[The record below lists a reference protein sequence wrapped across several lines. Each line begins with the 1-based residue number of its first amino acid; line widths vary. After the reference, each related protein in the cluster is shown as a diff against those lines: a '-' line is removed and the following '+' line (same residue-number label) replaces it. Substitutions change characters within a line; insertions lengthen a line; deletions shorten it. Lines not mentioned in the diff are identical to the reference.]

1 LSRLSAKTTGAAPP
15 TSLMACQWERE
26 MPEISRFF
34 GIVIRMYYDDH
45 NPPHLHAEHQGN
57 RVLVDFRGN
66 IVQGELRSR
75 TALRLVRE
83 WTDLHA
89 AELQEDWRLAR
100 AGEQLN
106 KIDPLD

>member
-1 LSRLSAKTTGAAPP
+1 
-15 TSLMACQWERE
+15 

-34 GIVIRMYYDDH
+34 GILIRMYYDDH

-57 RVLVDFRGN
+57 RILMDFRGN
-66 IVQGELRSR
+66 IIRGELRSR
-75 TALRLVRE
+75 TALRLARE
-83 WTDLHA
+83 WIDLHA
-89 AELQEDWRLAR
+89 AELQEDWRLAK